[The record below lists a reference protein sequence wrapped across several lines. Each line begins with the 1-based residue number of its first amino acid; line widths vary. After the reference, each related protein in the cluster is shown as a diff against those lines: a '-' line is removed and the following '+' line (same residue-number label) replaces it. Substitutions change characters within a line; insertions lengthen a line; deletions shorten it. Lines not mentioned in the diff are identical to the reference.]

1 MILSEIGFYQ
11 CEAERAF
18 ASSTDVDAKQLAFG
32 ENVAQDMCLG
42 IPEVDYRITES
53 GGKV

>member
-32 ENVAQDMCLG
+32 EKYG
-42 IPEVDYRITES
+42 S
-53 GGKV
+53 GYVGGYPGSSL